1 MCGYMISIFVMLC
14 IPLCL
19 RSLRAF
25 SSAYVW
31 VIAGICRSCSVL
43 VFVLWL
49 LGVCVVV
56 VMVVC
61 VCCQP
66 RFVASF
72 VIVCC
77 CCCVMVF
84 VVVAMIVCVV
94 SCWVCCAM
102 LLVGLL
108 LGYSRP
114 SVRLACSAFGLSFS
128 GSCGRVWGSCCSAG
142 VWCVS
147 IFVMFVMF
155 AWVRCCVMLFMASVV
170 VVVWVVIPISVCGFG
185 DS

>member
-1 MCGYMISIFVMLC
+1 
-14 IPLCL
+14 
-19 RSLRAF
+19 
-25 SSAYVW
+25 
-31 VIAGICRSCSVL
+31 
-43 VFVLWL
+43 
-49 LGVCVVV
+49 
-56 VMVVC
+56 
-61 VCCQP
+61 
-66 RFVASF
+66 
-72 VIVCC
+72 
-77 CCCVMVF
+77 MVF

-128 GSCGRVWGSCCSAG
+128 GSCGRVWGSWCSAG

>member
-1 MCGYMISIFVMLC
+1 MFVWLV
-14 IPLCL
+14 LL
-19 RSLRAF
+19 L
-25 SSAYVW
+25 V
-31 VIAGICRSCSVL
+31 CRFRVL
-43 VFVLWL
+43 VGGFGVRVVLRVF
-49 LGVCVVV
+49 GVF
-56 VMVVC
+56 
-61 VCCQP
+61 
-66 RFVASF
+66 RFL
-72 VIVCC
+72 IVCC

-128 GSCGRVWGSCCSAG
+128 GSCRRVWSSCCSVG